1 MLGWKA
7 GRRGGRTDVHGRPR
21 APRALGAVLAAMAA
35 LAASP
40 ASAQPVPSVGLI
52 QWASCDE
59 PALTRSFGPFLQGLA
74 ELGLEPGATI
84 RLECRSALTSYD
96 GLRQAAADLV
106 ALPVDIIV
114 ASSQPAAEAAE
125 RATSAIPIVAVISGD
140 PVGAGFA
147 KSLAEPG
154 GNLTGL
160 TYYAT
165 ELTAKRLE
173 LLQEMVPGLGVVG
186 VLSNPEVGDLPFE
199 ADTLEAAQRLGLG
212 LLVEA
217 VSLPADLP
225 AAVGRLRAA
234 GAEAVFILP
243 DLMFASEAGR
253 LAALALEHRLPCM
266 AWGGWF
272 VHAGCLM
279 AYSSDYA
286 TMVHRLAYF
295 VDRIIDGAAPGALP
309 IEQPS
314 TLILSLN
321 LETAASLGIEV
332 PASLMVLAGEIIE

>member
-1 MLGWKA
+1 M
-7 GRRGGRTDVHGRPR
+7 
-21 APRALGAVLAAMAA
+21 
-35 LAASP
+35 
-40 ASAQPVPSVGLI
+40 
-52 QWASCDE
+52 
-59 PALTRSFGPFLQGLA
+59 
-74 ELGLEPGATI
+74 
-84 RLECRSALTSYD
+84 
-96 GLRQAAADLV
+96 
-106 ALPVDIIV
+106 
-114 ASSQPAAEAAE
+114 
-125 RATSAIPIVAVISGD
+125 
-140 PVGAGFA
+140 GAGFA

-199 ADTLEAAQRLGLG
+199 ADTREAAQRLGLG
-212 LLVEA
+212 LVIEV

-225 AAVGRLRAA
+225 AAVGQLKAA
-234 GAEAVFILP
+234 GAEAIFILP
-243 DLMFASEAGR
+243 DLMLATEAGR
-253 LAALALEHRLPCM
+253 LAELALEHRLPCT

-272 VHAGCLM
+272 VHAGCLL

-314 TLILSLN
+314 TLILSVN
-321 LETAASLGIEV
+321 LGTAASLGIEV